1 MGCRE
6 FFDENAY
13 NDKLCKALQAETL
26 ETQISWESQLASNHS
41 PMPVD
46 DLEHVIRYWQTPH
59 HYQHTTGLLKVT
71 AFDDAA
77 GFGLSIN
84 RLNFTTLEM
93 VREQAQ
99 SRVDSWN
106 KSNTEKPQRFLL
118 GYSTMPV
125 SEIRAV
131 MTTSPFSVRRGLG
144 VYDTAK
150 PDDQSHADIC
160 QIASDAQG
168 GRSARYLMRDRAN
181 KLFKQF

>member
-6 FFDENAY
+6 FFDENAD

-26 ETQISWESQLASNHS
+26 ETQISWESQVASNHS
-41 PMPVD
+41 PMPVN
-46 DLEHVIRYWQTPH
+46 DLEDVVRYWQTPH
-59 HYQHTTGLLKVT
+59 HYDSTAGALKVT

-84 RLNFTTLEM
+84 RLNFTTLAT
-93 VREQAQ
+93 VRAAAQ
-99 SRVDSWN
+99 LRVDDWN
-106 KSNTEKPQRFLL
+106 KSHTERPQRYLL
-118 GYSTMPV
+118 GYSTLTV
-125 SEIRAV
+125 SEIRDV
-131 MTTSPFSVRRGLG
+131 MTSSAFLVRRGLG

-150 PDDQSHADIC
+150 HDDNSHADIC

-181 KLFKQF
+181 KLFNKF